1 MNFKGVIFDLDGTLV
16 NSLEDIADSMN
27 KVLERLGYPQHNLQ
41 SYKYFVGNGLRNLV
55 RRALPEGS
63 DEGFI
68 SSCFALMMEEY
79 RKNCINK
86 TRPYA
91 GIVEL
96 LDELS
101 FRQIKLAIFSNK
113 VHELTQIVVETLL
126 PKWDFEVVLGAS
138 PEVPRK
144 PNPMGVLLIS
154 KKMGIDSER
163 FIYLGDTNVDMETA
177 NRAGMYAVGALWGFR
192 TKEEL
197 ISNGAKYL
205 LNHPLDLLNILN

>member
-68 SSCFALMMEEY
+68 SSCFDLMMEEY

-144 PNPMGVLLIS
+144 PNPMGALLIS